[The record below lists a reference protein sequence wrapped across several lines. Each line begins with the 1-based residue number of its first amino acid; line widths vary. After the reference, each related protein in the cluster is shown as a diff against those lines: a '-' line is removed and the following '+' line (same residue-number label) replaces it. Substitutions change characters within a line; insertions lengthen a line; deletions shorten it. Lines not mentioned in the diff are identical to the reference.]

1 MAIPKTQDQRSELRD
16 DRFSGAFSCT
26 LVPMVGSERSI
37 PIRPMDVSRRGLG
50 FVVKEQLRV
59 GQLFWL
65 HLADNRYR
73 VELAFCGSYLGIE
86 GFYRCGLFLREADGD
101 LLERCLETGL
111 LADEH
116 TRSPVQRYA
125 RS

>member
-1 MAIPKTQDQRSELRD
+1 MAIPKTQDQRSEIRD
-16 DRFSGAFSCT
+16 DRFSGAFSCS
-26 LVPMVGSERSI
+26 LVPMVGGGKSI

-65 HLADNRYR
+65 QMGDVRYR
-73 VELAFCGSYLGIE
+73 VELAFCGSYLGID
-86 GFYRCGLFLREADGD
+86 GLFRCGLFLREADGD
-101 LLERCLETGL
+101 LLATCLEIGL

-116 TRSPVQRYA
+116 TKSHVHLY
-125 RS
+125 SKS